1 MRSLAALKMLL
12 HDRSTTAGSV
22 LGVVAIVFLVGQQLS
37 VLFGLFN
44 YMSVLV
50 DHSGADI
57 WVCTQN
63 IQNINGAGF
72 MPVRYVDR
80 ISGLPD
86 IEWVEPLVFGSASFR
101 TREGQYQPVQVVGLR
116 NPRQACGPWRFYQGA
131 QDALFDYDG
140 ITLDRLDL
148 SVLGGPQMNNY
159 YEIGDIR
166 IKVLGITQSIRGFAG
181 TLVFTN
187 IVKAKEILKTPAGRC
202 KAIIIKV
209 NQGTD
214 ISAMIGVLQK
224 MFPRNEVLTTAELSK
239 RTRAYY
245 IKNTGIGGSFGFST
259 LIGAL
264 VGIII
269 IMLTMYTSVLNRT
282 KEFAVLRALGARK
295 IDILIVVASQ
305 SLIIAVIGIF
315 IGFLFLAL
323 FLAGTLDSVLPSY
336 MPTWILFYHA
346 GFTLIMALL
355 GSILAMRRAIK
366 IEPATVFR

>member
-22 LGVVAIVFLVGQQLS
+22 LGVISIVFLVGQQLS

-57 WVCTQN
+57 WVCTQYTA
-63 IQNINGAGF
+63 NINGAGS

-86 IEWVEPLVFGSASFR
+86 IEWVEPLVFGSGSFR
-101 TREGQYQPVQVVGLR
+101 TREGQYQPVQVVGVR
-116 NPRQACGPWRFYQGA
+116 NPRQASGPWRFYQGT
-131 QDALFDYDG
+131 QNALFDYEG
-140 ITLDRLDL
+140 ITVDRLDI
-148 SVLGGPQMNNY
+148 SVLGTPQINNF

-166 IKVLGITQSIRGFAG
+166 AKVLGITQSIRGFAG
-181 TLVFTN
+181 TLIFTN
-187 IVKAKEILKTPAGRC
+187 MVKAAEILKQPPGRC
-202 KAIIIKV
+202 KAILVKV
-209 NQGTD
+209 KPGVDVQG
-214 ISAMIGVLQK
+214 MIGVLRK
-224 MFPRNEVLTTAELSK
+224 IMPRNEVLTTAELSQ

-259 LIGAL
+259 LMGAL

-295 IDILIVVASQ
+295 IDILIVVVSQ
-305 SLIIAVIGIF
+305 SLIIAAIGII
-315 IGFLFLAL
+315 IGFFFLAL
-323 FLAGTLDSVLPSY
+323 FLSGTLDSKLPSY
-336 MPTWILFYHA
+336 MPRWIPIYHA
-346 GFTLIMALL
+346 VFTLVMALL
-355 GSILAMRRAIK
+355 GSLLAMRKAIK

>member
-1 MRSLAALKMLL
+1 MRSLAAFKMLM

-22 LGVVAIVFLVGQQLS
+22 LGVIAIVFLVGQQLS

-63 IQNINGAGF
+63 IENINGAGF

-101 TREGQYQPVQVVGLR
+101 TKNGQYQPVQVIGLR
-116 NPRQACGPWRFYQGA
+116 NPRQRAGPWRFYQGG
-131 QDALFDYDG
+131 QDALFDYEG
-140 ITLDRLDL
+140 ITIDRLDL
-148 SVLGGPQMNNY
+148 SVLGNPRLNDF

-166 IKVLGITQSIRGFAG
+166 TKVMGITQSIRGFAG
-181 TLVFTN
+181 TLIFTN
-187 IVKAKEILKTPAGRC
+187 MVKASEVLKTPAGRC
-202 KAIIIKV
+202 KALLIKV
-209 NQGTD
+209 KPGTD
-214 ISAMIGVLQK
+214 VKAMIGVLQK
-224 MFPRNEVLTTAELSK
+224 MFPRNEVLATAELSQ
-239 RTRAYY
+239 RTRTYY
-245 IKNTGIGGSFGFST
+245 IKNTGIGGSFGLST
-259 LIGAL
+259 LIGAI
-264 VGIII
+264 VGIVI

-295 IDILIVVASQ
+295 LDILVVVMSQ
-305 SLIIAVIGIF
+305 SLIIAAIGIF
-315 IGFLFLAL
+315 IGFLLLAL
-323 FLAGTLDSVLPSY
+323 FLSGTLDSKLPSY
-336 MPTWILFYHA
+336 MPTWILLYHA